1 VEKTDKRSKR
11 PNCMLMPVEVYNKTE
26 GNNEPKRKKQRES
39 YIIFY
44 GKNCLHRRESE
55 KLRLFRR
62 YCEGTGKRKQEKIIK
77 KEISN

>member
-1 VEKTDKRSKR
+1 LKCTTRLKK
-11 PNCMLMPVEVYNKTE
+11 
-26 GNNEPKRKKQRES
+26 NNESKRKKTKGKL
-39 YIIFY
+39 YIFY
-44 GKNCLHRRESE
+44 GKNCLHGRESE